1 MIKCDRLFRIRR
13 AETMSDGDSS
23 SVVRSEETT
32 SEVTAI
38 MRMISDEV
46 VVQNDVGSNKNKV
59 DKLIDETLAEEEL
72 QQEGRLDEK
81 REELVVIMLL

>member
-1 MIKCDRLFRIRR
+1 
-13 AETMSDGDSS
+13 MSDGDSS